1 MPRLDKVLVPAAPD
15 KDLNHAPP
23 QHLEQPTQ
31 HLSHHNAIDPEDR
44 QTGAPAST
52 EFPIAQGPN
61 VQLPHIRTTHYP
73 PPFTRSL
80 SNIITPSES
89 RSEVGTNLERPRSAS
104 ASLAPSLA
112 DSQSLSM
119 SGSGVLGPKSYRY
132 APLKDLEFRLIR
144 VLRARMSKLKC
155 EIIHSSIE
163 DAPEYT
169 AISYAWGD
177 GIDTRTLLL
186 QGVNIPVAVSLHDAL
201 RAVRRR
207 EEDIFVWV
215 DALCIDQQ
223 NKEEKNRQ
231 IRLMGQIYSRATSVA
246 IWIGPEFENSEL
258 AVPLL
263 QKVKDNTLDTQYLK
277 AFHQNSDSLALFNLF
292 KRDYWKRL
300 WVVQEVTLAKAKWV
314 YCGDSVFSWEVYRR
328 VAEIFW
334 DKESDPHIRQ
344 GPASFPELES
354 LWQLG
359 DESML
364 EVMRACRKKLS
375 ENARDKVFGVLG
387 LLPEE
392 TRRGFSC
399 DYSQTIKTVYMDVVD
414 FLVSATH
421 QLDVIRESIHF
432 PLHVNSMG
440 LPSWCP
446 DWSHIPEVSG
456 LTRTLNFAASRD
468 ANGPTKAKYRFHDER
483 RKLEI
488 SAVTLDSVMA
498 TGVAVGTFCAAQDY
512 LMAFLQ
518 WRAVL
523 LHELKIEDG
532 NESHPMHAAFC
543 RTLCLGQIPEERNH
557 PQVWRDLCFHVF
569 ASLIHERLP
578 RLPID
583 EDLRHYADATGLI
596 EPAARR
602 KFLQDNFGNR
612 MMGRSLCIT
621 DGGLIGM
628 GSGYMTAGDVVVVP
642 FGCSTPIILRPENR
656 LGEYRYVGDIYI
668 DGYMHGEAVA
678 EMEAGNPKRVETKY
692 KLC

>member
-1 MPRLDKVLVPAAPD
+1 ML
-15 KDLNHAPP
+15 
-23 QHLEQPTQ
+23 
-31 HLSHHNAIDPEDR
+31 
-44 QTGAPAST
+44 
-52 EFPIAQGPN
+52 
-61 VQLPHIRTTHYP
+61 
-73 PPFTRSL
+73 
-80 SNIITPSES
+80 
-89 RSEVGTNLERPRSAS
+89 
-104 ASLAPSLA
+104 
-112 DSQSLSM
+112 
-119 SGSGVLGPKSYRY
+119 GSGVLGPKSYRY
-132 APLKDLEFRLIR
+132 APLKDFEFRLIR
-144 VLRARMSKLKC
+144 VLRARMSKLNC
-155 EIIHSSIE
+155 EILHFSV
-163 DAPEYT
+163 DHAPKYT

-207 EEDIFVWV
+207 EEDVFVWV

-223 NKEEKNRQ
+223 NNEEKNRQ
-231 IRLMGQIYSRATSVA
+231 IRLMGQIYSCATSVA

-263 QKVKDNTLDTQYLK
+263 QNVKDNTVDMQYMK
-277 AFHQNSDSLALFNLF
+277 AFHKNPASLALLNLF

-300 WVVQEVTLAKAKWV
+300 WVVQEVTLNETKWV

-328 VAEIFW
+328 AAEIFW

-344 GPASFPELES
+344 GPATFPKLES
-354 LWQLG
+354 LRQLG

-364 EVMRACRKKLS
+364 EVLRACRKKLS

-392 TRRGFSC
+392 TQRGFSC
-399 DYSQTIKTVYMDVVD
+399 DYSQSTKTVYMDVVD
-414 FLVSATH
+414 FLVSATN

-432 PLHVNSMG
+432 PLHVNSVG

-446 DWSHIPEVSG
+446 DWSHNPEVSS
-456 LTRTLNFAASRD
+456 LTRTLNFAASKG

-488 SAVTLDSVMA
+488 SAITLDSVMA

-532 NESHPMHAAFC
+532 NESHPMHTAFC
-543 RTLCLGQIPEERNH
+543 RTLCLGQIPEERSQ
-557 PQVWRDLCFHVF
+557 PQVWRDLCYHVF
-569 ASLIHERLP
+569 ASLIREKLP
-578 RLPID
+578 RLSID

-596 EPAARR
+596 ESGARR

-612 MMGRSLCIT
+612 MMCRSLCIT
-621 DGGLIGM
+621 HGGLIGL
-628 GSGYMTAGDVVVVP
+628 GSGYMTAEDVVVVP

-668 DGYMHGEAVA
+668 DGYMHGEAIA
-678 EMEAGNPKRVETKY
+678 EMEAGDPKRVVSKY